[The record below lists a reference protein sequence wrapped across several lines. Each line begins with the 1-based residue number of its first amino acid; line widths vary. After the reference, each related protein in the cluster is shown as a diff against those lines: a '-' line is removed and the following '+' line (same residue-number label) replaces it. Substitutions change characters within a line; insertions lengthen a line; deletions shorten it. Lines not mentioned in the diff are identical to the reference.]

1 MHARRQLL
9 DALLGGQPLPGQQ
22 GRSKAN
28 RGSRRAGELTSLDPA
43 APGGGKA
50 GRDGLARGKAK
61 AKAGA
66 KEARF
71 GALCLLPVPGPAD
84 ARGAAREPEQG
95 QVAGGQR
102 TPRRP
107 EHRQNRSAP
116 GSPASPGL
124 MGVKRPASAG
134 STPSAQACE
143 APCASPAKRAACRA
157 PAPGPACSPGERAAL
172 APLAALAAAP
182 RGPMHGSAAGCTP
195 PAQGQGAA
203 PSRGGSRAPPPSV
216 GRQGA
221 GGRSSP
227 AAQHGARGKSASPGD
242 CALLVRADS
251 DTSMRTCTPG
261 TPAELGGRALAS
273 AARRACLPE
282 RSLLAPGRGLDG
294 RSDGAATPA
303 ADGVGGPRPGSAGS
317 SASMERSP
325 GQGPGDECVQSTPRG
340 GAQARAVTHAP

>member
-1 MHARRQLL
+1 MQARRQLL

-22 GRSKAN
+22 GRNKAN
-28 RGSRRAGELTSLDPA
+28 RGSQRAGEHTSLDPA

-50 GRDGLARGKAK
+50 GRDGLTRGKAR

-84 ARGAAREPEQG
+84 ARGAAPQPEQG
-95 QVAGGQR
+95 QAAGGQR
-102 TPRRP
+102 TPHRP
-107 EHRQNRSAP
+107 EDRQHRSAP
-116 GSPASPGL
+116 GSPVSPGQ

-143 APCASPAKRAACRA
+143 AHCASPAQRAACRA
-157 PAPGPACSPGERAAL
+157 LVPGAACSPGGRAAL

-182 RGPMHGSAAGCTP
+182 RGQMHGSVAGCTP

-203 PSRGGSRAPPPSV
+203 PSRGGSCAPSQCV

-227 AAQHGARGKSASPGD
+227 VQRDARDESTSPGD
-242 CALLVRADS
+242 CAPLVRADS

-273 AARRACLPE
+273 AARRACAPE
-282 RSLLAPGRGLDG
+282 RSLLAPGRGLDPRG
-294 RSDGAATPA
+294 GGAAMPA
-303 ADGVGGPRPGSAGS
+303 ADGGGQARPGSAGS
-317 SASMERSP
+317 AASMERSP
-325 GQGPGDECVQSTPRG
+325 AQGPGDECVQSTPCG
-340 GAQARAVTHAP
+340 AAQARAVMHAP